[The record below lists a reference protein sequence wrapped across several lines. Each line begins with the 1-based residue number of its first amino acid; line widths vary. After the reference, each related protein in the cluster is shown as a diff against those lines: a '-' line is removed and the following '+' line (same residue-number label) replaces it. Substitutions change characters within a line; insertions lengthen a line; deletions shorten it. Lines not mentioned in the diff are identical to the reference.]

1 MSASTTGDARG
12 LRLPN
17 DGPTPGPESNQ
28 PERNTEMTTET
39 TEPVT
44 TEPESIDTTT
54 TEPESTETG
63 SAAEKRYRLQLR
75 EAEAERDGL
84 RTVVESMRRQD
95 AERLTEGRL
104 VSSQLLWTVGDP
116 ADVLTEDGHGV
127 DPDKVAALCDAVV
140 AKYGDGVK
148 NTRRPGGVYAPL
160 EGRTMRG
167 RPQAPSKGMEGAFS
181 PEGWGESDD

>member
-1 MSASTTGDARG
+1 MS
-12 LRLPN
+12 
-17 DGPTPGPESNQ
+17 
-28 PERNTEMTTET
+28 TETTET
-39 TEPVT
+39 T
-44 TEPESIDTTT
+44 TEPTTPEAIDTTT

-116 ADVLTEDGHGV
+116 ADVLTEDCHGV

-140 AKYGDGVK
+140 AKHGDGVK
-148 NTRRPGGVYAPL
+148 PSRRPGGVYAPL
-160 EGRTMRG
+160 EGRTVKG
-167 RPQAPSKGMEGAFS
+167 RPQAPSKGMESAFG
-181 PEGWGESDD
+181 PGESDD

>member
-1 MSASTTGDARG
+1 
-12 LRLPN
+12 
-17 DGPTPGPESNQ
+17 
-28 PERNTEMTTET
+28 MTTET
-39 TEPVT
+39 TEPETTT

-54 TEPESTETG
+54 TEPESTDTG

-104 VSSQLLWTVGDP
+104 VSSKLLWTVGDP
-116 ADVLTEDGHGV
+116 ADVLTEDGSGV

-140 AKYGDGVK
+140 AHYGDGVRPS
-148 NTRRPGGVYAPL
+148 RRPGMVYAPL
-160 EGRTMRG
+160 EGRTVKG
-167 RPQAPSKGMEGAFS
+167 RPSAESKGMEGAFS
-181 PEGWGESDD
+181 PAGWDD